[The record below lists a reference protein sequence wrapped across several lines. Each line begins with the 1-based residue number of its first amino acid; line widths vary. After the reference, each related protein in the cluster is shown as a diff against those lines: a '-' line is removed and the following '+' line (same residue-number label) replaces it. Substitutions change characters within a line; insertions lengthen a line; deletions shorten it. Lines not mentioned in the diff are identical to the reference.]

1 MQTETPLEI
10 ARFSFWFTFIIENT
24 HTGPTAPKTRPLQ
37 PPGAQTAQTAQTAA
51 HSATAGASR
60 ANACASSPLRL

>member
-37 PPGAQTAQTAQTAA
+37 PPGAQTAQTAA

-60 ANACASSPLRL
+60 ANACASSPLLL